1 MADIELNWIASS
13 FGADMRL
20 AGAMLSQDNELRTAV
35 VVSLFSWA
43 RANDEDVLPD
53 EDATRQGFWGDSY
66 PVEQGHKVGSRLWL
80 LRREKLTTQ
89 TIARAQEYCREAL
102 QWLLD
107 DKIASNVEVVCVR
120 NGIDRL
126 DISVTITRY
135 YGGKTKLDFNDAW
148 RAINSGVTNG

>member
-1 MADIELNWIASS
+1 
-13 FGADMRL
+13 MRL
-20 AGAMLSQDNELRTAV
+20 SGSLLSQENELRTAV

-43 RANDEDVLPD
+43 RANPEDVLPY
-53 EDATRQGFWGDSY
+53 EDAGREGFWGDAY
-66 PVEQGHKVGSRLWL
+66 PVEAGHKLGSRLWL

-107 DKIASNVEVVCVR
+107 DRIASNVEVVCQR
-120 NGIDRL
+120 NGVDRL
-126 DISVTITRY
+126 DITVTITRY
-135 YGGKTKLDFNDAW
+135 YGGQEVINFADAW